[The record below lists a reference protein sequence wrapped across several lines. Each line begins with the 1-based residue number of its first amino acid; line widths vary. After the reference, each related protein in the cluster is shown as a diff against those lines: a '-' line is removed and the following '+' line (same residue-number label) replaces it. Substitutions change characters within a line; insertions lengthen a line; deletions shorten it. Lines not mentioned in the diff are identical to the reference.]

1 MLFTNNAGSS
11 LLQHISQ
18 SYSDIESL
26 QFADLVRDY
35 FHRQKL
41 KKYRF
46 QEEVLRD
53 LREERQ
59 IKEFLSSYD
68 PFIDHY
74 CFDEPIQ
81 TAKDGYFKSI
91 LHKTAKARAVEGVV
105 FAEGVLNHWD
115 EEANVRTN
123 STITLGQIRGRDDWF
138 VDFIHPD
145 EDSEYVK
152 ILYIAVC
159 QEHQGSF
166 RRSKE
171 AVKAAY
177 ELLLHSGKQ
186 ILLGTVI
193 TKQQAKYPFRNAA
206 YADKMLAPI
215 TGSRN
220 RLMRLY
226 ERLGFIPI
234 GDNEVVL
241 VTPKAYSTYLSNIDE
256 LMPVKPHLEKH
267 SPYGQKERAEMM
279 EMLDS

>member
-1 MLFTNNAGSS
+1 MLFNNNAGSS
-11 LLQHISQ
+11 LLQHIAQ

-35 FHRQKL
+35 SHRQKL
-41 KKYRF
+41 RKYRF

-53 LREERQ
+53 LREERE
-59 IKEFLSSYD
+59 IKAFLSSYD

-74 CFDEPIQ
+74 CFNEPIQ

-91 LHKTAKARAVEGVV
+91 LHKAAKARTVEEVV
-105 FAEGVLNHWD
+105 FAEGVMNHWD
-115 EEANVRTN
+115 EEANVRTI
-123 STITLGQIRGRDDWF
+123 SPITLGQIRGRDDWI

-152 ILYIAVC
+152 LLYIAVS

-166 RRSKE
+166 RRCKE

-206 YADKMLAPI
+206 YSEKMLAPI
-215 TGSRN
+215 QGSRN

-241 VTPKAYSTYLSNIDE
+241 VTPKAYTTYLSNIDD

-267 SPYGQKERAEMM
+267 SPYSESDRAKMNR
-279 EMLDS
+279 ML